1 MKAKI
6 KLTVNGR
13 QFQPG
18 DIVTEKLNATDEA
31 FLLREGYI
39 EKEKSNAKAGG
50 RQTEKGS
57 MPTET
62 GTV

>member
-13 QFQPG
+13 EFRPG
-18 DIVTEKLNATDEA
+18 DIISEKLNAADEA

-39 EKEKSNAKAGG
+39 EKEDPGMKAGG
-50 RQTEKGS
+50 KPLKKGS
-57 MPTET
+57 TPPETET
-62 GTV
+62 V